1 MSKIIGIDFGTGSLT
16 AAVVKNGIPMC
27 VRNTLGKTAFFP
39 GDVGTGGAA
48 WGTKGKP
55 STYLSAV
62 SSIKRE
68 AVIGGKYPW
77 LEGKVYYPVTLLTNM
92 FSELK
97 ALGES
102 FSGKTTSQVVI
113 CLPERL
119 QGKQTEVVNEA
130 AVRAGFEQ
138 VQTVADGVAAMH
150 YYASCNQ
157 NRENILIC
165 DGGAGTFS
173 VTLGS
178 IKGGE
183 IEKLYGNT
191 EMFFGG
197 LDFDTKIADRLAKEF
212 ATEYGISLYG
222 IKGAMPRLYTAAE
235 EARICL
241 SYKKEAEIYLPHLA
255 AKRSQIFDLSRKIG
269 QGEMYELTYGYRML
283 ILNMLRAINIS
294 IPVQRV
300 LLTGGLSYMPM
311 VGDCI
316 REVFDA
322 VPLDVFHVKEAQAM
336 GAALYG
342 TTIASRKERV
352 FSRHRNEVRE
362 KNNYNHKKKIFK
374 VLVTATMS
382 AGKST
387 FINALIG
394 KKVSKAENMACTDR
408 ILSFANS
415 GGKISRTFESEDGT
429 SVNFLGKLAE
439 FDLVIKDSPG
449 VNSSMERT
457 HRDITRR
464 EIKNG
469 DYDLLVYIINASQIG
484 VNDDSYHME
493 FVHEHAMGRP
503 ILFLLNKIDCLNPEE
518 EDLKGIIRRVR
529 SYISSKGFKAPM
541 ICPVSAK
548 VGFEVLSDEG
558 ELELEDQLERRRC
571 KRLFKTFGIPRYYA
585 QEFSQYCT
593 DSEIENLHTLSGI
606 NYVAMIIMELC
617 KGGKI

>member
-1 MSKIIGIDFGTGSLT
+1 MSEIIGIDFGTGSLT
-16 AAVVKNGIPMC
+16 AAVVKDGIPEC
-27 VRNTLGKTAFFP
+27 VRDSGGKTAFFP
-39 GDVGTGGAA
+39 GDGGKGVAA
-48 WGTKGKP
+48 WGTKDKP

-77 LEGKVYYPVTLLTNM
+77 LEGKVYYPVTLLTDM
-92 FSELK
+92 FNELK
-97 ALGES
+97 VLGES
-102 FSGKTTSQVVI
+102 FLGRTISQVVI

-130 AVRAGFEQ
+130 AVRVGFER
-138 VQTVADGVAAMH
+138 VQTIADGVAAMH
-150 YYASCNQ
+150 YYAYCNQ

-222 IKGAMPRLYTAAE
+222 LKGAMPRLYNAAE
-235 EARICL
+235 DARISL
-241 SYKKEAEIYLPHLA
+241 SSKNEAEIYLPQLA
-255 AKRSQIFDLSRKIG
+255 AKRSQIFDLYRKIG
-269 QGEMYELTYGYRML
+269 QGEMYELTYGYRLL
-283 ILNMLRAINIS
+283 ILNMLRSFDIS
-294 IPVQRV
+294 IPVRRV

-311 VGDCI
+311 VGECI
-316 REVFDA
+316 REEFGNVS
-322 VPLDVFHVKEAQAM
+322 VEVFHVKEAQAM
-336 GAALYG
+336 GAVLYG
-342 TTIASRKERV
+342 TDIVSRKESK
-352 FSRHRNEVRE
+352 FSGHRNVFFG
-362 KNNYNHKKKIFK
+362 KNGYKKKLCKI
-374 VLVTATMS
+374 LVTATMS

-394 KKVSKAENMACTDR
+394 EKVSKTENMACTDR

-415 GGKISRTFESEDGT
+415 GGKISRTFESEEVVLVG
-429 SVNFLGKLAE
+429 FGGKLTE
-439 FDLVIKDSPG
+439 FDLIIKDSPG
-449 VNSSMERT
+449 VNSSMERS

-464 EIKNG
+464 EIKQG

-493 FVHEHAMGRP
+493 FVREHAMGKP
-503 ILFLLNKIDCLNPEE
+503 VLFLLNKIDCLNPEE

-548 VGFEVLSDEG
+548 VGFEALSDEG
-558 ELELEDQLERRRC
+558 ELDLEDQLERRRC
-571 KRLFKTFGIPRYYA
+571 KRLFKTFGIPQYYA